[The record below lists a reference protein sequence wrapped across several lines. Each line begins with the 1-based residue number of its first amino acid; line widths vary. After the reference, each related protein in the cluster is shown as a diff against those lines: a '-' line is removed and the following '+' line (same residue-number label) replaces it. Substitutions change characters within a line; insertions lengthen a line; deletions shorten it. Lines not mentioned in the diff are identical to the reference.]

1 MGWSSADS
9 REMAESHIG
18 DTDERWL
25 HVRGVAELATQL
37 RDKDLGLP
45 DAVVAAAWLHDVGY
59 ARDIVHTGFHPIDG
73 ARWLRGQQ
81 VPEGIVALVAYHSG
95 ARFEAEERGLG
106 VELDEFPEPDPDQ
119 LDMLTLVDMAVGPT
133 GERVSVES
141 RLDEIPARYPADN
154 PVHRAVMK
162 SRFSL
167 IQSAERAAER
177 LGLANVGTRPPI

>member
-1 MGWSSADS
+1 MSWFSVDS
-9 REMAESHIG
+9 RRLAESCIG
-18 DTDERWL
+18 AASDRWL
-25 HVRGVAELATQL
+25 HVKGVAELAMQL
-37 RDKDLGLP
+37 RDKDLGLS

-59 ARDIVHTGFHPIDG
+59 APDLVETGFHPIDG
-73 ARWLRGQQ
+73 ARWLRMEG

-141 RLDEIPARYPADN
+141 RLDEILARYPADD
-154 PVHRAVMK
+154 PVHRAVMR
-162 SRFSL
+162 SRSSL

>member
-1 MGWSSADS
+1 MGWSSTES
-9 REMAESHIG
+9 RATAESCIG
-18 DTDERWL
+18 DAGDRWL

-37 RDKDLGLP
+37 RDKDLGLS

-59 ARDIVHTGFHPIDG
+59 APELTQTGFHPIDG
-73 ARWLRGQQ
+73 ARWLRRQG

-95 ARFEAEERGLG
+95 ASFEAEERGL
-106 VELDEFPEPDPDQ
+106 VAELAEFPEPDLDQ

-133 GERVSVES
+133 GERVSVET
-141 RLDEIPARYPADN
+141 RLDEVLARYPVDD
-154 PVHRAVMK
+154 PVHRAVRR
-162 SRFSL
+162 SRSSL